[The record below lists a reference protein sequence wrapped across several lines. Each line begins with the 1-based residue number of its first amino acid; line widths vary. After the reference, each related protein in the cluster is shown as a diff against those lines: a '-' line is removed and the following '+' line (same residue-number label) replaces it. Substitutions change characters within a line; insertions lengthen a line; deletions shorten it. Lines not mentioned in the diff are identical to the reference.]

1 MENKRPIYRSALE
14 IQMRNK
20 LQEFK
25 SSNNIQIKYELLVE
39 TVLDIGK
46 QTIWE
51 KSVPTE
57 YTNSILKAARSDSKL
72 SKEKYE
78 KCCKNMKML

>member
-1 MENKRPIYRSALE
+1 
-14 IQMRNK
+14 MRNK

-46 QTIWE
+46 QTI
-51 KSVPTE
+51 
-57 YTNSILKAARSDSKL
+57 
-72 SKEKYE
+72 
-78 KCCKNMKML
+78 

>member
-1 MENKRPIYRSALE
+1 
-14 IQMRNK
+14 MRNK

-39 TVLDIGK
+39 TVLDVGK

-51 KSVPTE
+51 SLYQQNTLTQ
-57 YTNSILKAARSDSKL
+57 Y
-72 SKEKYE
+72 
-78 KCCKNMKML
+78 